1 MIGQEAC
8 GYIKTGSRDGMLI
21 LSKLIDY
28 SALWKSCFNGATSPK
43 TKPDVIV
50 IWDYFYR
57 HKHL

>member
-1 MIGQEAC
+1 MKPVA
-8 GYIKTGSRDGMLI
+8 IKTGSRDGVLI